1 MVARSGLFVAPVPGT
16 PPIGTSPTD
25 GRLALGGLFGTVPQ
39 LERGGAITQS
49 ASLMQFSVAQAVWQL
64 PDVTNASATFMSA
77 TDPVVLTAAAG
88 PGTGSRQDAIAV
100 KQNNYENGDADSRA
114 NVIIIAGT
122 PGAPGVLPTIPA
134 AYWLYASIL
143 VPTSAANAAACTVT
157 VFGAT
162 TSIAIRNAQFVNPVQ
177 GNQFWR
183 NDKGRMETYF
193 GLYNSTSNPGGK
205 TTAGWYQTSG
215 NPEVG
220 VFVYTAGAYSDAS
233 ALAVTTL
240 EKTNGFVT
248 FVICSTKSSA
258 ITTGET
264 IGVLPVGYRPRAA
277 QSRVDF
283 AGSSNTASP
292 QNYVA
297 RDTGVVN
304 IYNPI
309 SSPTGAFGS
318 VTFKALDTPV
328 SD

>member
-1 MVARSGLFVAPVPGT
+1 MVARSGLFVAPVPGA
-16 PPIGTSPTD
+16 PPVGTSPTD
-25 GRLALGGLFGTVPQ
+25 GRLALAGLFGTIPQ
-39 LERGGAITQS
+39 LERGGAISQS
-49 ASLMQFSVAQAVWQL
+49 ASVMQFTVAQAVWQL

-88 PGTGSRQDAIAV
+88 PGTGSRLDAIAV

-122 PGAPGVLPTIPA
+122 PGAPGVLPPIPA

-193 GLYNSTSNPGGK
+193 GLYNLTSNPGGK

-215 NPEVG
+215 NAEVG
-220 VFVYTAGAYSDAS
+220 ALTAVFGSITGYGLKKSNGLVTLTLPCTASFAASTAYKITTLPAGFVPAVQVISGAGANTGSVVSGSAAQILTNGDVYMYSPAV
-233 ALAVTTL
+233 ATVVTT
-240 EKTNGFVT
+240 
-248 FVICSTKSSA
+248 A
-258 ITTGET
+258 ISF
-264 IGVLPVGYRPRAA
+264 Y
-277 QSRVDF
+277 
-283 AGSSNTASP
+283 
-292 QNYVA
+292 
-297 RDTGVVN
+297 
-304 IYNPI
+304 PI
-309 SSPTGAFGS
+309 
-318 VTFKALDTPV
+318 DTPV
-328 SD
+328 FD